1 MRKMTNERIRV
12 EILIQEN
19 IVPQLNALAKHLQDW
34 GNESNLASMK
44 LDKIINDLNNILN
57 ENAK

>member
-1 MRKMTNERIRV
+1 MTNERIRV

>member
-1 MRKMTNERIRV
+1 MRKMTNKRIRV
-12 EILIQEN
+12 EILIQKN
-19 IVPQLNALAKHLQDW
+19 IVPQLNSLANHLQDW

-44 LDKIINDLNNILN
+44 LDKIINNLNDILN